1 MKILY
6 GIQGTGNGHIT
17 RARAM
22 AKAFA
27 KTDVNVDYF
36 FSGRPANKYFDMS
49 DFDDYRTREGFTF
62 AIENGCVNKLATLK
76 SIRIGQFIHDVKKL
90 DLSGYDLVINDF
102 EPISAWAAKLAK
114 VPCVGISHQA
124 SFLTNKV
131 PSRNANMM
139 TRLGLK
145 LFAPASCYLGVHWF
159 PYHQNIIPP
168 FIEPVKS
175 WQQDYYIENKILVY
189 LPFENPQKIIQMLK
203 HFPEFEFYCYHP
215 QLQNET
221 INQHIHLRSPCRIGF
236 LNDLVSSSG
245 TIGNAGFELSS
256 EALRYG
262 KKLLL
267 KPLAGQFEQASN
279 AFTLVEAGLATSMS
293 CLNIDI
299 VDDWLSQ
306 RGQHAINFPSDPTPL
321 ADWLAGGA
329 FDVKSLSDCLWKNVQ
344 LPHFSTS

>member
-22 AKAFA
+22 AKSFA
-27 KTDVNVDYF
+27 KSSIKVDYF

-49 DFDDYRTREGFTF
+49 DFNDYHTREGFTF
-62 AIENGCVNKLATLK
+62 AIENGCVNKLKTLK
-76 SIRIGQFIHDVKKL
+76 NIRVGQFIHDVKKF

-114 VPCVGISHQA
+114 VPCIGISHQA
-124 SFLTNKV
+124 SFLSNKV
-131 PSRNANMM
+131 PSQGATLL

-145 LFAPASCYLGVHWF
+145 LFAPADCYLGVHWF

-175 WQQDYYIENKILVY
+175 WQKDNFIENKILVY
-189 LPFENPQKIIQMLK
+189 LPFEDPKKIIALLQ
-203 HFPEFEFYCYHP
+203 HFPEYEFYCYHP
-215 QLQNET
+215 QLSNKS
-221 INQHIHLRSPCRIGF
+221 INHHIHLRSPCRVGF
-236 LNDLVSSSG
+236 LNDLVSASG

-267 KPLAGQFEQASN
+267 KPLDGQFEQASN
-279 AFTLVEAGLATSMS
+279 AFTLVNAGLATSMS
-293 CLNIDI
+293 CLNADV
-299 VDDWLSQ
+299 VDDWLSVNNKQ
-306 RGQHAINFPSDPTPL
+306 AINFPSDPSPL
-321 ADWLAGGA
+321 TDWIAAGA
-329 FDVKSLSDCLWKNVQ
+329 SDVKALSDNLWQNIQ
-344 LPHFSTS
+344 LPMFAS